1 MAIAAALVPVART
14 AGQAVLA
21 ATPEIKQKALEYIS
35 KATNGRISAPAQ
47 VTQFAS
53 SGKNALAIVASGAVR
68 AGIPADQV
76 LNRAVIDRI
85 GDQDLATLHENLR
98 SEFNAVYGRIDA
110 ESKFLSPTQQ
120 QTAQDLM
127 AKDVI
132 QFIRRARLGG
142 NIREAHVKLR
152 LFMAMSED
160 EISRAIALGWD
171 KE

>member
-21 ATPEIKQKALEYIS
+21 AAPEIKQKALEYIS

-76 LNRAVIDRI
+76 LNRVVIDRI
-85 GDQDLATLHENLR
+85 GDQDLATLHDNLR

-152 LFMAMSED
+152 LFMAMGED

>member
-1 MAIAAALVPVART
+1 MAIAAALMPVART

-21 ATPEIKQKALEYIS
+21 AAPEIKQKALEYIS
-35 KATNGRISAPAQ
+35 KATNGRISTSAQ
-47 VTQFAS
+47 VTSFAS
-53 SGKNALAIVASGAVR
+53 TGKNALAIVASGAVR

-76 LNRAVIDRI
+76 LTRAVIDRI
-85 GDQDLATLHENLR
+85 GDQDLAALHDNLR

-110 ESKFLSPTQQ
+110 GSKFLSPTQQ

-142 NIREAHVKLR
+142 NIREVHVKLR

>member
-1 MAIAAALVPVART
+1 MAIAAALAPVART
-14 AGQAVLA
+14 AGQAVTA
-21 ATPEIKQKALEYIS
+21 AAPGIKQKALEYIS
-35 KATNGRISAPAQ
+35 KATNGRISTPAQ

-76 LNRAVIDRI
+76 LDRVVIDHI
-85 GDQDLATLHENLR
+85 GDQDLATLHDNLR
-98 SEFNAVYGRIDA
+98 SEFTAVYGRIDA
-110 ESKFLSPTQQ
+110 ESKFLSPAQQ

>member
-1 MAIAAALVPVART
+1 MAITAALAPVART

-21 ATPEIKQKALEYIS
+21 ATPHIKQKALEYIS

-85 GDQDLATLHENLR
+85 GDQDLATLHDNLR
-98 SEFNAVYGRIDA
+98 SEFTAVYGRIDA

-160 EISRAIALGWD
+160 EISRVIALGWD

>member
-21 ATPEIKQKALEYIS
+21 AAPEIKQKALEYIS
-35 KATNGRISAPAQ
+35 KATNGRISTPAQ
-47 VTQFAS
+47 VMSFAS
-53 SGKNALAIVASGAVR
+53 TGKNALAIVASGAVR

-85 GDQDLATLHENLR
+85 GDQDLAALHDNLR
-98 SEFNAVYGRIDA
+98 SEFSAVYGRIDA
-110 ESKFLSPTQQ
+110 ESKFISPTQQ

-127 AKDVI
+127 AKDVF
-132 QFIRRARLGG
+132 QFVRRARLGG
-142 NIREAHVKLR
+142 SIREAHVKLR

-160 EISRAIALGWD
+160 EISRGIALGWD

>member
-1 MAIAAALVPVART
+1 MAIAAALAPVART
-14 AGQAVLA
+14 AGQAVMA
-21 ATPEIKQKALEYIS
+21 AAPEIKQKALEYIS

-85 GDQDLATLHENLR
+85 GDQDLATLHDNLR
-98 SEFNAVYGRIDA
+98 SEFTAVYGRIDA

>member
-1 MAIAAALVPVART
+1 MAIASALAPVART
-14 AGQAVLA
+14 AGQAVTA
-21 ATPEIKQKALEYIS
+21 AGPGIKQKALEYIS
-35 KATNGRISAPAQ
+35 KATNGRISTPAQ

-85 GDQDLATLHENLR
+85 GDQDLATLHDNLR
-98 SEFNAVYGRIDA
+98 NEFTAVYGRIDA

>member
-14 AGQAVLA
+14 AGQAVMA
-21 ATPEIKQKALEYIS
+21 AAPEIKQTALEYIS
-35 KATNGRISAPAQ
+35 KATNGRISTPAQ

-76 LNRAVIDRI
+76 LNRVVIDRI
-85 GDQDLATLHENLR
+85 GDRDLATLHDNLR
-98 SEFNAVYGRIDA
+98 SEFTAVYGRIDA

-120 QTAQDLM
+120 QTARDLI

-142 NIREAHVKLR
+142 NIRGAHVNLR

>member
-21 ATPEIKQKALEYIS
+21 AAPEVKQKALEYIS

-85 GDQDLATLHENLR
+85 GDQNLATLHENLR

-160 EISRAIALGWD
+160 EISRAVALGWD

>member
-1 MAIAAALVPVART
+1 MAIAAALAPVART
-14 AGQAVLA
+14 AGQAVVA
-21 ATPEIKQKALEYIS
+21 AAPDIKQKALEYIS
-35 KATNGRISAPAQ
+35 KATNGRISTPAQ

-85 GDQDLATLHENLR
+85 GDQDMATLHDNLR
-98 SEFNAVYGRIDA
+98 SEFTAVYGRIDA

>member
-21 ATPEIKQKALEYIS
+21 AAPEVKQKALEYIS

-132 QFIRRARLGG
+132 RFIRRARLGG

>member
-1 MAIAAALVPVART
+1 MAIAAALAPVART
-14 AGQAVLA
+14 ASQAVMA
-21 ATPEIKQKALEYIS
+21 AAPGMKQKALEYIS

-85 GDQDLATLHENLR
+85 GDQDLATLHDNLR
-98 SEFNAVYGRIDA
+98 SEFTAVYGRIDA

>member
-1 MAIAAALVPVART
+1 MAIAAALAPVART
-14 AGQAVLA
+14 AGQAVMA
-21 ATPEIKQKALEYIS
+21 AAPEIKQKALEYIS

-76 LNRAVIDRI
+76 LNRVVIDRI
-85 GDQDLATLHENLR
+85 GDQDLATLHDNLR
-98 SEFNAVYGRIDA
+98 SEFTAVYGRIDA

>member
-21 ATPEIKQKALEYIS
+21 AAPEIKQKALEYIS
-35 KATNGRISAPAQ
+35 KATNGRISTPAQ

-85 GDQDLATLHENLR
+85 GDQDLATLHGNLR

-110 ESKFLSPTQQ
+110 ESKFLSPAQR

>member
-1 MAIAAALVPVART
+1 MAIAAALAPVART
-14 AGQAVLA
+14 AGQAVTA
-21 ATPEIKQKALEYIS
+21 AAPEIKQKALEYIS
-35 KATNGRISAPAQ
+35 KATNGRISTPAQ

-85 GDQDLATLHENLR
+85 GDQDLATLHDNLR
-98 SEFNAVYGRIDA
+98 SEFTAVYGRIDA

>member
-1 MAIAAALVPVART
+1 MAIAAALAPVART
-14 AGQAVLA
+14 AGQAVMA
-21 ATPEIKQKALEYIS
+21 AAPEIKQKALEYIS

-76 LNRAVIDRI
+76 LNRAIIDRI
-85 GDQDLATLHENLR
+85 GDQDLATLHDNLR
-98 SEFNAVYGRIDA
+98 GEFTAVYGRIDA